1 MDASFSPGLY
11 YKHSGKFF
19 MGGLL
24 VAVFIGLLVGLP
36 CAWLYAWL
44 IHWNPLIY
52 VDVLASFGFGGIIGA
67 AIESSLESHKCRNV
81 PVAGL
86 AAFLVVV
93 ISYYVSWAV
102 WLRALTHFPTMAFL
116 LNPVAMWKTILA
128 VNEVGAWSLRGDVVK
143 GIPLWIAW
151 GLEAACIIGIAVYT
165 AVHAMQQASYC
176 EGCDRFAKLL
186 KGVCFA
192 GAGTAPPIQEKAAFK
207 SYRQG
212 LKQQATE
219 LKQHLE
225 TKDFSYVE
233 QLGAVQPGA
242 IAWYKFDLVS
252 CPQCNMTHT
261 LRVTQLQNKIEG
273 KKVKSETT
281 ESEVL
286 RQLLLSST
294 EADTLRKLG
303 EKLVPTLP
311 KLVTEQAAEAK
322 KAAAAAGAK

>member
-1 MDASFSPGLY
+1 MDASFNPALY

-19 MGGLL
+19 MGGLI
-24 VAVFIGLLVGLP
+24 VALFIGLLAGLP
-36 CAWLYAWL
+36 CAWFYAWL
-44 IHWNPLIY
+44 IHWNPFIY
-52 VDVLASFGFGGIIGA
+52 INALASLGFGAIIGM

-86 AAFLVVV
+86 AAFLVVL

-102 WLRALTHFPTMAFL
+102 WLHALLQLPTVAL
-116 LNPVAMWKTILA
+116 VLHPAAMWDAICA
-128 VNEVGAWSLRGDVVK
+128 VNEVGAWSLHGDAVK

-151 GLEAACIIGIAVYT
+151 SVEAFCIIGVAVYS
-165 AVHAMQQASYC
+165 AVNAMQQASYC
-176 EGCDRFAKLL
+176 EGCDRFAKLT

-192 GAGTAPPIQEKAAFK
+192 GAGTAPPLEEKAAFK
-207 SYRQG
+207 SYRNG
-212 LKQQATE
+212 LQQHAAE
-219 LKQHLE
+219 LKRHLE
-225 TKDFSYVE
+225 TKDFSYIE

-261 LRVTQLQNKIEG
+261 LRVTQLQSKIEG
-273 KKVKSETT
+273 KKVKNETT

-303 EKLVPTLP
+303 QKLVPTLP

-322 KAAAAAGAK
+322 KAAAATAK

>member
-1 MDASFSPGLY
+1 
-11 YKHSGKFF
+11 

-44 IHWNPLIY
+44 IHWNPIIY
-52 VDVLASFGFGGIIGA
+52 IDVLASFGFGAIIGM

-81 PVAGL
+81 PIAGL

-93 ISYYVSWAV
+93 VSYYVSWAV
-102 WLRALTHFPTMAFL
+102 WLHALLQLPTVAL
-116 LNPVAMWKTILA
+116 ILHPAAMWEAILA

-165 AVHAMQQASYC
+165 AVKTMQQATYC
-176 EGCDRFAKLL
+176 EGCDQFAKLA

-192 GAGTAPPIQEKAAFK
+192 GAGTAPPIEEKAAFK
-207 SYRQG
+207 SYCKG
-212 LKQQATE
+212 LKQHAAE

-286 RQLLLSST
+286 RQLLLSFT
-294 EADTLRKLG
+294 EADTLKKLG
-303 EKLVPTLP
+303 QKLVPMLP
-311 KLVTEQAAEAK
+311 KLVTEKAAEAK
-322 KAAAAAGAK
+322 KAAAAAAK